1 MIVSQKTTT
10 KPNIVMI
17 LLDDMGY
24 WTLGSHGNHEIL
36 TPNIDALADRSLNF
50 KNCYCVSPVCS
61 PARASLLTGRIPSQ
75 HGVLDWIRNGS
86 IKSDDDRPV
95 EYLEGLKLTA
105 KELRQQGISGEQFRT
120 SLLEHSASTVRDLVS
135 SS

>member
-1 MIVSQKTTT
+1 
-10 KPNIVMI
+10 MI

-95 EYLEGLKLTA
+95 EYLEGMLGFSDVLA
-105 KELRQQGISGEQFRT
+105 GNDYYCGLRSGKCRC
-120 SLLEHSASTVRDLVS
+120 
-135 SS
+135 